1 MLEPRS
7 RMPCACAHSE
17 SRTNRDCLTSPTP
30 VSAVILNTTSDIRRA
45 KVIRRG
51 GHLVSDRDFYI
62 LSVFPCG
69 PHKMSYDHSSTST
82 LPTYSNIFLSS
93 FFVVSQLDESAW
105 MHRLTVL
112 LCNFMVRQ
120 WYDTVLSSELSAFR
134 KRLWAV
140 ISEQVVGYQ

>member
-1 MLEPRS
+1 
-7 RMPCACAHSE
+7 
-17 SRTNRDCLTSPTP
+17 
-30 VSAVILNTTSDIRRA
+30 
-45 KVIRRG
+45 
-51 GHLVSDRDFYI
+51 
-62 LSVFPCG
+62 
-69 PHKMSYDHSSTST
+69 
-82 LPTYSNIFLSS
+82 
-93 FFVVSQLDESAW
+93 